1 MADEEPPK
9 KKQRNYRRD
18 KPWDTPDVDHW
29 KLEEWKDEYSPG
41 AFVEESSFATLFPKY
56 REKYIREA
64 WPIVTR
70 ALGKCGVAC
79 ELNLIEGSM
88 TARTTR
94 KTSDPYVILKG
105 RDLIK
110 LLARSIPVAQALKI
124 LDDGMH
130 SDVIKIG
137 GLVRNRDRFVRRRQ
151 RLVGPDGQTLKALEL
166 LTECYVLVQGNTVAA
181 MGSIKGLK
189 AVRKVVEDCMHNVHP
204 IYNIKIL
211 MIKRELAKDPA
222 LAEEDW
228 SRFLPTFASK
238 NVPTKKP
245 LKIREKKPY
254 TPFPPPQP
262 PSKIDLQIAS
272 GEYFAPEVAKLQAA
286 KDEAR
291 VAAAAVP
298 PAAADPEIPKKKRER
313 PGKRKKEAS
322 VDVAAPEVS
331 AEDLAAKIRARA
343 NLEEDRPES
352 KKRKRKREKR
362 EAAELAATEAAAAAL
377 TAPPP
382 PMPPPILKKNKKRRE
397 AALTTEPSI
406 FSPAERVEKQKKH
419 VSWSPDVV
427 EPRPGLAV
435 PHGRGPSFK
444 AARKAAKRVA
454 RVAQTKRE
462 LKKSKKKSNK
472 RR

>member
-1 MADEEPPK
+1 MAAPAEEPPK

-18 KPWDTPDVDHW
+18 KPWDNPDIDHW

-41 AFVEESSFATLFPKY
+41 AFVEESSFATLFPPY

-88 TARTTR
+88 TVRTTR
-94 KTSDPYVILKG
+94 KTSDPYIILKA

-130 SDVIKIG
+130 CDVIKIG

-189 AVRKVVEDCMHNVHP
+189 AVRKVVEDCMKNVHP

-222 LAEEDW
+222 LANEDW
-228 SRFLPTFASK
+228 SRFLPKFASK

-272 GEYFAPEVAKLQAA
+272 GEYFAPEVAKQQAA
-286 KDEAR
+286 KDDAKR
-291 VAAAAVP
+291 AANELP
-298 PAAADPEIPKKKRER
+298 PPPSEDKPKKKRER
-313 PGKRKKEAS
+313 PHKRKKDQS
-322 VDVAAPEVS
+322 VVDVEQPEIS
-331 AEDLAAKIRARA
+331 ADELAAKIRERA
-343 NLEEDRPES
+343 GVEAPKPES
-352 KKRKRKREKR
+352 KKKKRKREQR
-362 EAAELAATEAAAAAL
+362 GRRARRRRGRRRGGDGAAAAAVRF
-377 TAPPP
+377 TFPDD
-382 PMPPPILKKNKKRRE
+382 
-397 AALTTEPSI
+397 
-406 FSPAERVEKQKKH
+406 RVEIEGPR
-419 VSWSPDVV
+419 VLSFDVV
-427 EPRPGLAV
+427 EPRPARR
-435 PHGRGPSFK
+435 PTAAGRQGCLEGGGSVAK
-444 AARKAAKRVA
+444 LQAEAAC
-454 RVAQTKRE
+454 QE
-462 LKKSKKKSNK
+462 GQEEKKKSVRAGSSRNCDNLSV
-472 RR
+472 RD

>member
-1 MADEEPPK
+1 MAAPAEEPPK

-18 KPWDTPDVDHW
+18 KPWDNPDIDHW

-88 TARTTR
+88 TVRTTR
-94 KTSDPYVILKG
+94 KTSDPYIILKA

-130 SDVIKIG
+130 CDVIKIG

-189 AVRKVVEDCMHNVHP
+189 AVRKVVEDCMKNVHP

-222 LAEEDW
+222 LANEDW
-228 SRFLPTFASK
+228 SRFLPKFASK

-272 GEYFAPEVAKLQAA
+272 GEYFAPEVAKQQAA
-286 KDEAR
+286 KDDAKR
-291 VAAAAVP
+291 AANELP
-298 PAAADPEIPKKKRER
+298 PPPSEDKPKKKRER
-313 PGKRKKEAS
+313 PHKRKKEAS
-322 VDVAAPEVS
+322 VDAEQPEVS
-331 AEDLAAKIRARA
+331 ADELATKIRERA
-343 NLEEDRPES
+343 GVEAPKPES
-352 KKRKRKREKR
+352 KKKKRKREQR
-362 EAAELAATEAAAAAL
+362 EAAERAAAEAAAAAL
-377 TAPPP
+377 TTEPPP
-382 PMPPPILKKNKKRRE
+382 PLPSALLSPEDK
-397 AALTTEPSI
+397 AAKP
-406 FSPAERVEKQKKH
+406 KKH

-435 PHGRGPSFK
+435 PHGRGPAFK
-444 AARKAAKRVA
+444 AAQKAAKRVA
-454 RVAQTKRE
+454 KLQKQKQKLAKKAKKKKK
-462 LKKSKKKSNK
+462 KKSK
-472 RR
+472 R